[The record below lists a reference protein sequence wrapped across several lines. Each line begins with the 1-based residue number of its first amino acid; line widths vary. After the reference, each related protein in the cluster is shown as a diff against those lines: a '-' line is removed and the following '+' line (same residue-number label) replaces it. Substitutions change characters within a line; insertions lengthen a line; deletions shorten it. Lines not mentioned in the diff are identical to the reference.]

1 MVRHTSARI
10 SARQRQRG
18 IAEPVDLAPA
28 EEEVHQARR
37 RVIEPLE
44 HLGRHDRGQRP
55 GEQQE
60 AEGEP
65 AAELL
70 GPQQERHAEA
80 EDHLEGHRRDG
91 EDERDARRAP
101 EARIREEE
109 AIVAEALEALDA
121 EDRHALLEREP
132 EHPEPGIHRE
142 AAERDQ
148 RRREIEQAQA
158 PVGALAGRQRG
169 APAASART
177 SRRTNPTARRASAT
191 ARAGAFTPTSAADS
205 SGWSSVEI
213 VT

>member
-1 MVRHTSARI
+1 MTDTISLHGLRVRGFHGVLPEERSVGQLFVADVTLEVDTAAAAAADDLDLTVDYSVLAH
-10 SARQRQRG
+10 QL
-18 IAEPVDLAPA
+18 AE
-28 EEEVHQARR
+28 
-37 RVIEPLE
+37 II
-44 HLGRHDRGQRP
+44 GG
-55 GEQQE
+55 
-60 AEGEP
+60 
-65 AAELL
+65 
-70 GPQQERHAEA
+70 
-80 EDHLEGHRRDG
+80 
-91 EDERDARRAP
+91 
-101 EARIREEE
+101 
-109 AIVAEALEALDA
+109 
-121 EDRHALLEREP
+121 EP

-169 APAASART
+169 AAART